1 MKKTFNRLLAATVAI
16 PVALGQVLAISA
28 NAAEA
33 PAALKVTADK
43 LLKVEPA
50 TGFPETVS
58 ADADTI
64 TYTVESDWNTTLAK
78 QLNTETSNKTV
89 TVDAKKFV
97 AGINS
102 ANYYVELLKKA
113 VNASENPTATVKD
126 GVVTIS
132 GTADFSAV
140 TDKLAEKLDTLDG
153 YEGFTLDTSI
163 LTGVAYTAT
172 IKTDFA
178 NSKSVDADLSF
189 TANGKTYGVSTAT
202 EYANDVYTNLAGQ
215 VTAAVDQKVKELA
228 AKYNMTE
235 DEVRANAD
243 FDIAGDVAAL
253 KAETDK
259 LSADI
264 AKAQKK
270 YDSFKNLTK
279 AAKSYDS
286 ADAALAAAVNY
297 LAKNVAAAANQPKT
311 VDGMVAKYGA
321 NFDNGVASV
330 NSSLKDAGVNVEIAV
345 SSADVAALL
354 KSATKVTIGAAA
366 GTYTAELEITD
377 AEKAEVEKYVEEQVA
392 EKLPEKTVVSV
403 DTVKTV
409 TVSGA
414 ADGVAAFDV
423 TRDVTVVLKDKD
435 TTTTTT
441 TTTGDSGT
449 TTTDASGATTDV
461 SGATTDVSGA
471 TTDVSGA
478 TTDVSGATTDVS
490 GATTDVSG
498 ATTDVSGAT
507 TDVSGATTDV
517 SGATTDVSGATTDVS
532 GATTDVS
539 GDTTDVSSE
548 TTTVSSDTT
557 DVSGDTTT
565 DGSET
570 TTDGSG
576 TTTETLPTGVSSVEV
591 KTVDAE
597 TAENIYLSD
606 EESFNVA
613 GLIESVTLHL
623 ENGEAVPVD
632 PATAIDFEM
641 TPAEAYETVTEKTA
655 GKVYFNGEVGL
666 KYKGEEDVE
675 IKDTVTV
682 AVALK
687 GDTSL
692 DGEIDNVDF
701 FDLNLYVALKGAGL
715 DPYFDTVKKAGN
727 DALAVKLAYLASDID
742 TESKA
747 GENTEDKTLDSTD
760 MLYTALFQAYDGAG
774 TPKTW
779 DEVLKIA
786 NGNKK

>member
-132 GTADFSAV
+132 GTADFSAA

-297 LAKNVAAAANQPKT
+297 LSKNVAAAANQPKT

-490 GATTDVSG
+490 G
-498 ATTDVSGAT
+498 
-507 TDVSGATTDV
+507 
-517 SGATTDVSGATTDVS
+517 
-532 GATTDVS
+532 
-539 GDTTDVSSE
+539 DTTDISSE

-623 ENGEAVPVD
+623 ENGEDVTVD

-655 GKVYFNGEVGL
+655 GKVYFDGEVGL

-675 IKDTVTV
+675 ITDTVKV

-687 GDTSL
+687 GDTTL
-692 DGEIDNVDF
+692 DGEINNIDL

-747 GENTEDKTLDSTD
+747 GENTEDKALDSTD

-779 DEVLKIA
+779 DEVLKIV

>member
-113 VNASENPTATVKD
+113 VDASENPTATVKD

-132 GTADFSAV
+132 GTADFSAA

-297 LAKNVAAAANQPKT
+297 LSKNVAAAANQPKT

-498 ATTDVSGAT
+498 
-507 TDVSGATTDV
+507 
-517 SGATTDVSGATTDVS
+517 
-532 GATTDVS
+532 
-539 GDTTDVSSE
+539 DTTDVSSE

-591 KTVDAE
+591 KAVDAE

-623 ENGEAVPVD
+623 ENGEDVTVD

-655 GKVYFNGEVGL
+655 GKVYFDGEVGL
-666 KYKGEEDVE
+666 KYKGEEKVE
-675 IKDTVTV
+675 ITDTVKV

-687 GDTSL
+687 GDTTL
-692 DGEIDNVDF
+692 DGKVDAT
-701 FDLNLYVALKGAGL
+701 DLFETAYYIALQGAGKT
-715 DPYFDTVKKAGN
+715 PIFDTVKNGT
-727 DALAVKLAYLASDID
+727 ALESKLAYLASDID

-747 GENTEDKTLDSTD
+747 GKNTEDGKLDATD
-760 MLYTALFQAYDGAG
+760 MLYTAVYQAYNGAG
-774 TPKTW
+774 NHIDWAEAIKM
-779 DEVLKIA
+779 A
-786 NGNKK
+786 NGGK

>member
-113 VNASENPTATVKD
+113 VDASENPTATVKD

-132 GTADFSAV
+132 GTADFSAA
-140 TDKLAEKLDTLDG
+140 TDKLAEKLDTLGG
-153 YEGFTLDTSI
+153 YENFTLDTSI

-178 NSKSVDADLSF
+178 KSKSVDADLSF

-202 EYANDVYTNLAGQ
+202 EYANDVCTNLAGQ

-228 AKYNMTE
+228 AEYNMTE

-259 LSADI
+259 LSADV

-414 ADGVAAFDV
+414 ADGVATFDV

-449 TTTDASGATTDV
+449 TTTVA
-461 SGATTDVSGA
+461 
-471 TTDVSGA
+471 
-478 TTDVSGATTDVS
+478 S

-623 ENGEAVPVD
+623 ENGEDVTVD

-655 GKVYFNGEVGL
+655 GKVYFDGEVGL

-675 IKDTVTV
+675 ITDTVKV

-687 GDTSL
+687 GDTTL
-692 DGEIDNVDF
+692 DGKVDAT
-701 FDLNLYVALKGAGL
+701 DLFETAYYVALQGAGKT
-715 DPYFDTVKKAGN
+715 PIFDTVKNGT
-727 DALAVKLAYLASDID
+727 ALESKLAYLASDID

-747 GENTEDKTLDSTD
+747 GENTEDGKLDATD
-760 MLYTALFQAYDGAG
+760 MLYTAVYQAYNGAG
-774 TPKTW
+774 NHIDWAEAIKM
-779 DEVLKIA
+779 A
-786 NGNKK
+786 NGGK

>member
-113 VNASENPTATVKD
+113 VDASENPTATVKD

-132 GTADFSAV
+132 GTADFSAA
-140 TDKLAEKLDTLDG
+140 TDKLAEKLDTLGG
-153 YEGFTLDTSI
+153 YENFTLDTSI

-202 EYANDVYTNLAGQ
+202 EYANDVCTNLAGQ

-228 AKYNMTE
+228 AEYNMTE

-461 SGATTDVSGA
+461 SGTTTTGDSGTTTTDVSGTTTTGDSGTT
-471 TTDVSGA
+471 TTDVSGTTTTGDSGTT
-478 TTDVSGATTDVS
+478 TTDVSGTTTTGDSGTTTTDVS
-490 GATTDVSG
+490 GTTTTGDSGTTTTDV
-498 ATTDVSGAT
+498 
-507 TDVSGATTDV
+507 
-517 SGATTDVSGATTDVS
+517 
-532 GATTDVS
+532 
-539 GDTTDVSSE
+539 
-548 TTTVSSDTT
+548 
-557 DVSGDTTT
+557 
-565 DGSET
+565 
-570 TTDGSG
+570 SG

-623 ENGEAVPVD
+623 ENGEDVTVD

-655 GKVYFNGEVGL
+655 GKVYFDGEVGL
-666 KYKGEEDVE
+666 KYKGEEEVE
-675 IKDTVTV
+675 LTDTVKV

-687 GDTSL
+687 GDTTL
-692 DGEIDNVDF
+692 DGKVDAT
-701 FDLNLYVALKGAGL
+701 DLFETAYYVALQGAGKA
-715 DPYFDTVKKAGN
+715 PIFDTVKNGT
-727 DALAVKLAYLASDID
+727 ALESKLAYLASDID

-747 GENTEDKTLDSTD
+747 GENTEDGKLDATD
-760 MLYTALFQAYDGAG
+760 MLYTAVYQAYNGAG
-774 TPKTW
+774 NHIDWAEAIKM
-779 DEVLKIA
+779 A
-786 NGNKK
+786 NGGK

>member
-113 VNASENPTATVKD
+113 VDASENPTATVKD

-132 GTADFSAV
+132 GTADFSAA

-153 YEGFTLDTSI
+153 YESFTLDTSI

-178 NSKSVDADLSF
+178 NSKSIDADLSF

-435 TTTTTT
+435 ITTTTT

-449 TTTDASGATTDV
+449 TTTVA
-461 SGATTDVSGA
+461 
-471 TTDVSGA
+471 
-478 TTDVSGATTDVS
+478 
-490 GATTDVSG
+490 SG

-623 ENGEAVPVD
+623 ENGDVTKVD
-632 PATAIDFEM
+632 PAIAIDFEM

-655 GKVYFNGEVGL
+655 GKVYFDGEVGL
-666 KYKGEEDVE
+666 KYKGEEEVE
-675 IKDTVTV
+675 ITDTVKV

-687 GDTSL
+687 GDTTL
-692 DGEIDNVDF
+692 DGKVDAT
-701 FDLNLYVALKGAGL
+701 DLFETAYYVALQGAGKA
-715 DPYFDTVKKAGN
+715 PIFDTVKNGT
-727 DALAVKLAYLASDID
+727 ALESKLAYLASDID

-747 GENTEDKTLDSTD
+747 GENTEDGKLDATD
-760 MLYTALFQAYDGAG
+760 MLYTAVYQAYNGAG
-774 TPKTW
+774 NHIDWAEAIKM
-779 DEVLKIA
+779 A
-786 NGNKK
+786 NGGK

>member
-132 GTADFSAV
+132 GTADFSAA

-449 TTTDASGATTDV
+449 TTTVA
-461 SGATTDVSGA
+461 
-471 TTDVSGA
+471 
-478 TTDVSGATTDVS
+478 
-490 GATTDVSG
+490 
-498 ATTDVSGAT
+498 
-507 TDVSGATTDV
+507 
-517 SGATTDVSGATTDVS
+517 SGATTDVS

-623 ENGEAVPVD
+623 ENGEDVTVD

-655 GKVYFNGEVGL
+655 GKVYFDGEVGL
-666 KYKGEEDVE
+666 KYKGEEEVE
-675 IKDTVTV
+675 LTDTVKV

-687 GDTSL
+687 GDTTL
-692 DGEIDNVDF
+692 DGKVDAT
-701 FDLNLYVALKGAGL
+701 DLFETAYYVALQGAGKA
-715 DPYFDTVKKAGN
+715 PIFDTVKNGT
-727 DALAVKLAYLASDID
+727 ALESKLAYLASDID

-747 GENTEDKTLDSTD
+747 GENTEDGKLDATD
-760 MLYTALFQAYDGAG
+760 MLYTAVYQAYNGAG
-774 TPKTW
+774 NHIDWAEAIKM
-779 DEVLKIA
+779 A
-786 NGNKK
+786 NGGK

>member
-132 GTADFSAV
+132 GTADFSAA
-140 TDKLAEKLDTLDG
+140 TDKLAEKLDTLGG
-153 YEGFTLDTSI
+153 YENFTLDTSI

-228 AKYNMTE
+228 AEYNMTE

-297 LAKNVAAAANQPKT
+297 LSKNVAAAANQPKT

-449 TTTDASGATTDV
+449 TTTVA
-461 SGATTDVSGA
+461 
-471 TTDVSGA
+471 
-478 TTDVSGATTDVS
+478 
-490 GATTDVSG
+490 
-498 ATTDVSGAT
+498 
-507 TDVSGATTDV
+507 
-517 SGATTDVSGATTDVS
+517 SGATTDVS

-623 ENGEAVPVD
+623 ENGEDVTVD

-655 GKVYFNGEVGL
+655 GKVYFDGEVGL

-675 IKDTVTV
+675 ITDTVKV

-687 GDTSL
+687 GDTTL
-692 DGEIDNVDF
+692 DGKVDAT
-701 FDLNLYVALKGAGL
+701 DLFETAYYVALQGAGKT
-715 DPYFDTVKKAGN
+715 PIFDTVKNGT
-727 DALAVKLAYLASDID
+727 ALESKLAYLASDID

-747 GENTEDKTLDSTD
+747 GENTEDGKLDATD
-760 MLYTALFQAYDGAG
+760 MLYTAVYQAYNGAG
-774 TPKTW
+774 NHIDWAEAIKM
-779 DEVLKIA
+779 A
-786 NGNKK
+786 NGGK

>member
-132 GTADFSAV
+132 GTADFSAA
-140 TDKLAEKLDTLDG
+140 TDKLAEKLDTLGG
-153 YEGFTLDTSI
+153 YENFTLDTSI

-449 TTTDASGATTDV
+449 TTTVASGATTDV

-478 TTDVSGATTDVS
+478 
-490 GATTDVSG
+490 
-498 ATTDVSGAT
+498 
-507 TDVSGATTDV
+507 
-517 SGATTDVSGATTDVS
+517 
-532 GATTDVS
+532 
-539 GDTTDVSSE
+539 TTDVSSE

-623 ENGEAVPVD
+623 ENGEDVTVD

-655 GKVYFNGEVGL
+655 GKVYFDGEVGL
-666 KYKGEEDVE
+666 KYKGEEEVE
-675 IKDTVTV
+675 ITDTVKV

-687 GDTSL
+687 GDTTL
-692 DGEIDNVDF
+692 DGKVDAT
-701 FDLNLYVALKGAGL
+701 DLFETAYYVALQGAGKA
-715 DPYFDTVKKAGN
+715 PIFDTVKNGT
-727 DALAVKLAYLASDID
+727 ALESKLAYLASDID

-747 GENTEDKTLDSTD
+747 GENTEDGKLDATD
-760 MLYTALFQAYDGAG
+760 MLYTAVYQAYNGAG
-774 TPKTW
+774 NHIDWAEAIKM
-779 DEVLKIA
+779 A
-786 NGNKK
+786 NGGK

>member
-50 TGFPETVS
+50 TGFPETVN

-113 VNASENPTATVKD
+113 VDASENPTATVKD

-132 GTADFSAV
+132 GTADFSAA

-153 YEGFTLDTSI
+153 YENFTLDTSI

-297 LAKNVAAAANQPKT
+297 LSKNVAAAANQPKT

-507 TDVSGATTDV
+507 TDVSG
-517 SGATTDVSGATTDVS
+517 
-532 GATTDVS
+532 
-539 GDTTDVSSE
+539 DTTDVSSE

-597 TAENIYLSD
+597 TAENIYLSN

-623 ENGEAVPVD
+623 ENGEDVTVD

-655 GKVYFNGEVGL
+655 GKVYFDGEVGL
-666 KYKGEEDVE
+666 KYKGEEKVE
-675 IKDTVTV
+675 ITDTVKV

-687 GDTSL
+687 GDTTL
-692 DGEIDNVDF
+692 DGKVDAT
-701 FDLNLYVALKGAGL
+701 DLFETAYYVALQGAGKT
-715 DPYFDTVKKAGN
+715 PIFDTVKNGT
-727 DALAVKLAYLASDID
+727 ALESKLAYLASDID

-747 GENTEDKTLDSTD
+747 GENTEDGKLDATD
-760 MLYTALFQAYDGAG
+760 MLYTAVYQAYNGAG
-774 TPKTW
+774 NHIDWAEAIKM
-779 DEVLKIA
+779 A
-786 NGNKK
+786 NGGK

>member
-113 VNASENPTATVKD
+113 VDASENPTATVKD

-132 GTADFSAV
+132 GTADFSAA

-297 LAKNVAAAANQPKT
+297 LSKNVAAAANQPKT

-498 ATTDVSGAT
+498 ATTDVSGVT

-517 SGATTDVSGATTDVS
+517 SGA
-532 GATTDVS
+532 
-539 GDTTDVSSE
+539 
-548 TTTVSSDTT
+548 TT

-623 ENGEAVPVD
+623 ENGEDVTVD

-655 GKVYFNGEVGL
+655 GKVYFDGEVGL
-666 KYKGEEDVE
+666 KYKGEEKVE
-675 IKDTVTV
+675 ITDTVKV

-687 GDTSL
+687 GDTTL
-692 DGEIDNVDF
+692 DGKVDAT
-701 FDLNLYVALKGAGL
+701 DLFETAYYIALQGAGKT
-715 DPYFDTVKKAGN
+715 PIFDTVKNGT
-727 DALAVKLAYLASDID
+727 ALESKLAYLASDID

-747 GENTEDKTLDSTD
+747 GKNTEDGKLDATD
-760 MLYTALFQAYDGAG
+760 MLYTSVYQAYNGAG
-774 TPKTW
+774 KHIDW
-779 DEVLKIA
+779 AEAIKMA
-786 NGNKK
+786 NGGK

>member
-113 VNASENPTATVKD
+113 VDASENPTATVKD

-140 TDKLAEKLDTLDG
+140 TDKLAEKLDTLEG

-178 NSKSVDADLSF
+178 KSKSVDADLSF

-202 EYANDVYTNLAGQ
+202 EYANDVCTNLAGQ

-228 AKYNMTE
+228 AEYNMTE

-449 TTTDASGATTDV
+449 TTTVA
-461 SGATTDVSGA
+461 
-471 TTDVSGA
+471 
-478 TTDVSGATTDVS
+478 SGATTDVS

-623 ENGEAVPVD
+623 ENGEDVTVD

-655 GKVYFNGEVGL
+655 GKVYFDGEVGL

-675 IKDTVTV
+675 ITDTVKV

-687 GDTSL
+687 GDTTL
-692 DGEIDNVDF
+692 DGKVDAT
-701 FDLNLYVALKGAGL
+701 DLFETAYYVALQGAGKT
-715 DPYFDTVKKAGN
+715 PIFDIVKNGT
-727 DALAVKLAYLASDID
+727 ALESKLAYLASDID

-747 GENTEDKTLDSTD
+747 GENTEDGKLDATD
-760 MLYTALFQAYDGAG
+760 MLYTAVYQAYNGAG
-774 TPKTW
+774 NHIDWAEAIKM
-779 DEVLKIA
+779 A
-786 NGNKK
+786 NGGK

>member
-113 VNASENPTATVKD
+113 VDASENPTATVKD

-132 GTADFSAV
+132 GTADFSAA

-297 LAKNVAAAANQPKT
+297 LSKNVAAAANQPKT

-507 TDVSGATTDV
+507 TDVSG
-517 SGATTDVSGATTDVS
+517 
-532 GATTDVS
+532 
-539 GDTTDVSSE
+539 DTTDVSSE
-548 TTTVSSDTT
+548 TTTVSS
-557 DVSGDTTT
+557 DTTT

-623 ENGEAVPVD
+623 ENGEDVTVD

-655 GKVYFNGEVGL
+655 GKVYFDGEVGL
-666 KYKGEEDVE
+666 KYKGEEKVE
-675 IKDTVTV
+675 ITDTVKV

-687 GDTSL
+687 GDTTL
-692 DGEIDNVDF
+692 DGKVDAT
-701 FDLNLYVALKGAGL
+701 DLFETAYYVALQGAGKT
-715 DPYFDTVKKAGN
+715 PIFDTVKNGT
-727 DALAVKLAYLASDID
+727 ALESKLAYLASDID

-747 GENTEDKTLDSTD
+747 GKNTEDGKLDATD
-760 MLYTALFQAYDGAG
+760 MLYTAVYQAYNGAG
-774 TPKTW
+774 NHIDWAEAIKM
-779 DEVLKIA
+779 A
-786 NGNKK
+786 NGGK

>member
-113 VNASENPTATVKD
+113 VDASENPTATVKD

-132 GTADFSAV
+132 GTADFSAA
-140 TDKLAEKLDTLDG
+140 TDKLAEKLDTLGG
-153 YEGFTLDTSI
+153 YENFTLDTSI

-202 EYANDVYTNLAGQ
+202 EYANDVCTNLAGQ

-228 AKYNMTE
+228 AEYNMTE

-297 LAKNVAAAANQPKT
+297 LSKNVAAAANQPKT

-435 TTTTTT
+435 ITTTTT

-449 TTTDASGATTDV
+449 TTTDA
-461 SGATTDVSGA
+461 
-471 TTDVSGA
+471 
-478 TTDVSGATTDVS
+478 S

-623 ENGEAVPVD
+623 ENGEDVTVD

-655 GKVYFNGEVGL
+655 GKVYFDGEVGL
-666 KYKGEEDVE
+666 KYKGEEEVE
-675 IKDTVTV
+675 LTDTVKV

-687 GDTSL
+687 GDTTL
-692 DGEIDNVDF
+692 DGKVDAT
-701 FDLNLYVALKGAGL
+701 DLFETAYYVALQGAGKA
-715 DPYFDTVKKAGN
+715 PIFDTVKNGT
-727 DALAVKLAYLASDID
+727 ALESKLAYLASDID

-747 GENTEDKTLDSTD
+747 GENTEDGKLDATD
-760 MLYTALFQAYDGAG
+760 MLYTAVYQAYNGAG
-774 TPKTW
+774 KHIDW
-779 DEVLKIA
+779 AEAIKMA
-786 NGNKK
+786 NGGK

>member
-113 VNASENPTATVKD
+113 VDASENPTATVKD

-132 GTADFSAV
+132 GTADFSAA

-178 NSKSVDADLSF
+178 NSKSIDADLSF

-449 TTTDASGATTDV
+449 TTTDASGV
-461 SGATTDVSGA
+461 
-471 TTDVSGA
+471 
-478 TTDVSGATTDVS
+478 
-490 GATTDVSG
+490 TTDVSG

-597 TAENIYLSD
+597 TAENIYLSN

-623 ENGEAVPVD
+623 ENGEDVTVD
-632 PATAIDFEM
+632 PATAIDFKM

-655 GKVYFNGEVGL
+655 GKVYFDGEVGL
-666 KYKGEEDVE
+666 KYKGEEKVE
-675 IKDTVTV
+675 ITDTVKV

-687 GDTSL
+687 GDTTL
-692 DGEIDNVDF
+692 DGKVDAT
-701 FDLNLYVALKGAGL
+701 DLFETAYYIALQGAGKT
-715 DPYFDTVKKAGN
+715 PIFDTVKNGT
-727 DALAVKLAYLASDID
+727 ALESKLAYLASDID

-747 GENTEDKTLDSTD
+747 GENTEDGKLDATD
-760 MLYTALFQAYDGAG
+760 MLYTAVYQAYNGAG
-774 TPKTW
+774 NHIDWAEAIKM
-779 DEVLKIA
+779 A
-786 NGNKK
+786 NGGK

>member
-132 GTADFSAV
+132 GTADFSAA

-202 EYANDVYTNLAGQ
+202 EYANDVCTNLAGQ

-228 AKYNMTE
+228 AEYNMTE

-297 LAKNVAAAANQPKT
+297 LSKNVAAAANQPKT

-449 TTTDASGATTDV
+449 TTTVA
-461 SGATTDVSGA
+461 
-471 TTDVSGA
+471 
-478 TTDVSGATTDVS
+478 
-490 GATTDVSG
+490 
-498 ATTDVSGAT
+498 
-507 TDVSGATTDV
+507 SGATTDV

-623 ENGEAVPVD
+623 ENGEDVTVD

-655 GKVYFNGEVGL
+655 GKVYFDGEVGL
-666 KYKGEEDVE
+666 KYKGEEEVE
-675 IKDTVTV
+675 ITDTVKV

-687 GDTSL
+687 GDTTL
-692 DGEIDNVDF
+692 DGKVDAT
-701 FDLNLYVALKGAGL
+701 DLFETAYYVALQGAGKT
-715 DPYFDTVKKAGN
+715 PIFDTVKNGT
-727 DALAVKLAYLASDID
+727 ALESKLAYLASDID

-747 GENTEDKTLDSTD
+747 GENTEDGKLDATD
-760 MLYTALFQAYDGAG
+760 MLYTAVYQAYNGAG
-774 TPKTW
+774 KHIDW
-779 DEVLKIA
+779 AEAIKMA
-786 NGNKK
+786 NGGK

>member
-113 VNASENPTATVKD
+113 VNASENPTSTVKD

-132 GTADFSAV
+132 GTADFSAA

-202 EYANDVYTNLAGQ
+202 EYANDVYTNLADQ

-461 SGATTDVSGA
+461 SGATTDVSG
-471 TTDVSGA
+471 
-478 TTDVSGATTDVS
+478 
-490 GATTDVSG
+490 
-498 ATTDVSGAT
+498 
-507 TDVSGATTDV
+507 
-517 SGATTDVSGATTDVS
+517 
-532 GATTDVS
+532 
-539 GDTTDVSSE
+539 DTTDVSSE

-623 ENGEAVPVD
+623 ENGEDVTVD

-655 GKVYFNGEVGL
+655 GKVYFDGEVGL
-666 KYKGEEDVE
+666 KYKGEEEVE
-675 IKDTVTV
+675 LTDTVKV

-687 GDTSL
+687 GDTTL
-692 DGEIDNVDF
+692 DGKVDAT
-701 FDLNLYVALKGAGL
+701 DLFETAYYVALQGAGKT
-715 DPYFDTVKKAGN
+715 PIFDTVKNGT
-727 DALAVKLAYLASDID
+727 ALESKLAYLASDID

-747 GENTEDKTLDSTD
+747 GENTEDGKLDATD
-760 MLYTALFQAYDGAG
+760 MLYTAVYQAYNGAG
-774 TPKTW
+774 NHIDWAEAIK
-779 DEVLKIA
+779 LA
-786 NGNKK
+786 NGGK

>member
-113 VNASENPTATVKD
+113 VDASENPTATVKD

-132 GTADFSAV
+132 GTADFSAA

-279 AAKSYDS
+279 TAKSYDS

-297 LAKNVAAAANQPKT
+297 LSKNVAAAANQPKT

-441 TTTGDSGT
+441 TTTGDSST
-449 TTTDASGATTDV
+449 TTTDA
-461 SGATTDVSGA
+461 
-471 TTDVSGA
+471 
-478 TTDVSGATTDVS
+478 S

-623 ENGEAVPVD
+623 ENGEDVTVD

-655 GKVYFNGEVGL
+655 GKVYFDGEVGL
-666 KYKGEEDVE
+666 KYKGEEKVE
-675 IKDTVTV
+675 ITDTVKV

-687 GDTSL
+687 GDTTL
-692 DGEIDNVDF
+692 DGKVDAT
-701 FDLNLYVALKGAGL
+701 DLFEAAYYIALQGAGKT
-715 DPYFDTVKKAGN
+715 PIFDTVKNGT
-727 DALAVKLAYLASDID
+727 ALESKLAYLASDID

-747 GENTEDKTLDSTD
+747 GKNTEDGKLDATD
-760 MLYTALFQAYDGAG
+760 MLYTSVYQAYSGAG
-774 TPKTW
+774 KHIDW
-779 DEVLKIA
+779 AEAIKMA
-786 NGNKK
+786 NGGK

>member
-113 VNASENPTATVKD
+113 VDASENPTATVKD

-132 GTADFSAV
+132 GTADFSAA

-279 AAKSYDS
+279 TAKSYDS

-297 LAKNVAAAANQPKT
+297 LSKNVAAAANQPKT

-441 TTTGDSGT
+441 TTTGDSST
-449 TTTDASGATTDV
+449 TTTDA
-461 SGATTDVSGA
+461 
-471 TTDVSGA
+471 
-478 TTDVSGATTDVS
+478 
-490 GATTDVSG
+490 
-498 ATTDVSGAT
+498 
-507 TDVSGATTDV
+507 

-623 ENGEAVPVD
+623 ENGEDVTVD

-655 GKVYFNGEVGL
+655 GKVYFDGEVGL
-666 KYKGEEDVE
+666 KYKGEEKVE
-675 IKDTVTV
+675 ITDTVKV

-687 GDTSL
+687 GDTTL
-692 DGEIDNVDF
+692 DGKVDAT
-701 FDLNLYVALKGAGL
+701 DLFETAYYIALQGAGKT
-715 DPYFDTVKKAGN
+715 PIFDIVKNGT
-727 DALAVKLAYLASDID
+727 ALESKLAYLASDID

-747 GENTEDKTLDSTD
+747 GKNTEDGKLDATD
-760 MLYTALFQAYDGAG
+760 MLYTSVYQAYNGAG
-774 TPKTW
+774 KHIDW
-779 DEVLKIA
+779 AEAIKMA
-786 NGNKK
+786 NGGK

>member
-132 GTADFSAV
+132 GTADFSAA
-140 TDKLAEKLDTLDG
+140 TDKLAEKLDTLGG
-153 YEGFTLDTSI
+153 YENFTLDTSI

-202 EYANDVYTNLAGQ
+202 EYANDVCTNLAGQ

-228 AKYNMTE
+228 AEYNMTE

-270 YDSFKNLTK
+270 YNSFKNLTK

-354 KSATKVTIGAAA
+354 KSATKVTIGATA

-449 TTTDASGATTDV
+449 TTTVASGATTDV
-461 SGATTDVSGA
+461 SGA
-471 TTDVSGA
+471 
-478 TTDVSGATTDVS
+478 
-490 GATTDVSG
+490 
-498 ATTDVSGAT
+498 
-507 TDVSGATTDV
+507 
-517 SGATTDVSGATTDVS
+517 
-532 GATTDVS
+532 
-539 GDTTDVSSE
+539 TTDVSSE

-623 ENGEAVPVD
+623 ENGEDVTVD

-655 GKVYFNGEVGL
+655 GKVYFDGEVGL

-675 IKDTVTV
+675 ITDTVKV

-687 GDTSL
+687 GDTTL
-692 DGEIDNVDF
+692 DGKVDAT
-701 FDLNLYVALKGAGL
+701 DLFETAYYVALQGAGKT
-715 DPYFDTVKKAGN
+715 PIFDTVKNGT
-727 DALAVKLAYLASDID
+727 ALESKLAYLASDID

-747 GENTEDKTLDSTD
+747 GENTEDGKLDATD
-760 MLYTALFQAYDGAG
+760 MLYTAVYQAYNGAG
-774 TPKTW
+774 NYIDWAEAIKM
-779 DEVLKIA
+779 A
-786 NGNKK
+786 NGGK

>member
-113 VNASENPTATVKD
+113 VDASENPTATVKD

-132 GTADFSAV
+132 GTADFSAA
-140 TDKLAEKLDTLDG
+140 TDKLAEKLDTLGG
-153 YEGFTLDTSI
+153 YENFTLDTSI

-202 EYANDVYTNLAGQ
+202 EYANDVCTNLAGQ

-228 AKYNMTE
+228 AEYNMTE

-461 SGATTDVSGA
+461 SGTTTTGDSGTTTTDV
-471 TTDVSGA
+471 
-478 TTDVSGATTDVS
+478 
-490 GATTDVSG
+490 
-498 ATTDVSGAT
+498 
-507 TDVSGATTDV
+507 
-517 SGATTDVSGATTDVS
+517 
-532 GATTDVS
+532 
-539 GDTTDVSSE
+539 
-548 TTTVSSDTT
+548 
-557 DVSGDTTT
+557 
-565 DGSET
+565 
-570 TTDGSG
+570 SG

-623 ENGEAVPVD
+623 ENGEDVTVD

-655 GKVYFNGEVGL
+655 GKVYFDGEVGL
-666 KYKGEEDVE
+666 KYKGEEEVE
-675 IKDTVTV
+675 LTDTVKV

-687 GDTSL
+687 GDTTL
-692 DGEIDNVDF
+692 DGKVDAT
-701 FDLNLYVALKGAGL
+701 DLFETAYYVALQGAGKA
-715 DPYFDTVKKAGN
+715 PIFDTVKNGT
-727 DALAVKLAYLASDID
+727 ALESKLAYLASDID

-747 GENTEDKTLDSTD
+747 GENTEDGKLDATD
-760 MLYTALFQAYDGAG
+760 MLYTAVYQAYNGAG
-774 TPKTW
+774 NHIDWAEAIKM
-779 DEVLKIA
+779 A
-786 NGNKK
+786 NGGK

>member
-132 GTADFSAV
+132 GTADFSAA
-140 TDKLAEKLDTLDG
+140 TDKLAEKLDTLGG
-153 YEGFTLDTSI
+153 YENFTLDTSI

-202 EYANDVYTNLAGQ
+202 EYANDVCTNLAGQ

-228 AKYNMTE
+228 AEYNMTE

-297 LAKNVAAAANQPKT
+297 LSKNVAAAANQPKT

-449 TTTDASGATTDV
+449 TTTVA
-461 SGATTDVSGA
+461 
-471 TTDVSGA
+471 
-478 TTDVSGATTDVS
+478 
-490 GATTDVSG
+490 
-498 ATTDVSGAT
+498 
-507 TDVSGATTDV
+507 SGATTDV

-565 DGSET
+565 DDSNTT

-623 ENGEAVPVD
+623 ENGEDVTVD

-655 GKVYFNGEVGL
+655 GKVYFDGEVGL
-666 KYKGEEDVE
+666 KYKGEEEVE
-675 IKDTVTV
+675 ITDTVKV

-687 GDTSL
+687 GDTTL
-692 DGEIDNVDF
+692 DGKVDAT
-701 FDLNLYVALKGAGL
+701 DLFETAYYVALQGAGKT
-715 DPYFDTVKKAGN
+715 PIFDTVKNGT
-727 DALAVKLAYLASDID
+727 ALESKLAYLASDID

-747 GENTEDKTLDSTD
+747 GENTEDGKLDATD
-760 MLYTALFQAYDGAG
+760 MLYTAVYQAYNGAG
-774 TPKTW
+774 NYIDWAEAIKM
-779 DEVLKIA
+779 A
-786 NGNKK
+786 NGGK

>member
-132 GTADFSAV
+132 GTADFSAA
-140 TDKLAEKLDTLDG
+140 TDKLAEKLDTLGG
-153 YEGFTLDTSI
+153 YENFTLDTSI

-202 EYANDVYTNLAGQ
+202 EYANDVCTNLAGQ

-228 AKYNMTE
+228 AEYNMTE

-297 LAKNVAAAANQPKT
+297 LSKNVAAAANQPKT

-449 TTTDASGATTDV
+449 TTTVA
-461 SGATTDVSGA
+461 
-471 TTDVSGA
+471 
-478 TTDVSGATTDVS
+478 
-490 GATTDVSG
+490 
-498 ATTDVSGAT
+498 
-507 TDVSGATTDV
+507 
-517 SGATTDVSGATTDVS
+517 SGATTDVS

-565 DGSET
+565 DDSNTT

-597 TAENIYLSD
+597 TAENIYLSN

-623 ENGEAVPVD
+623 ENGEDVTVD
-632 PATAIDFEM
+632 PATAIDFKM

-655 GKVYFNGEVGL
+655 GKVYFDGEVGL
-666 KYKGEEDVE
+666 KYKGEEKVE
-675 IKDTVTV
+675 ITDTVKV

-687 GDTSL
+687 GDTTL
-692 DGEIDNVDF
+692 DGKVDAT
-701 FDLNLYVALKGAGL
+701 DLFETAYYIALQGAGKT
-715 DPYFDTVKKAGN
+715 PIFDTVKNGT
-727 DALAVKLAYLASDID
+727 ALESKLAYLASDID

-747 GENTEDKTLDSTD
+747 GKNTEDGKLDATD
-760 MLYTALFQAYDGAG
+760 MLYTSIYQAYNGAG
-774 TPKTW
+774 KHIDW
-779 DEVLKIA
+779 AEAIKMA
-786 NGNKK
+786 NDGK

>member
-132 GTADFSAV
+132 GTADFSAA

-202 EYANDVYTNLAGQ
+202 EYANDVYTNLADQ

-297 LAKNVAAAANQPKT
+297 LSKNVAAAANQPKT

-517 SGATTDVSGATTDVS
+517 S
-532 GATTDVS
+532 
-539 GDTTDVSSE
+539 SE

-692 DGEIDNVDF
+692 DGEIDNIDF

>member
-132 GTADFSAV
+132 GTADFSAA
-140 TDKLAEKLDTLDG
+140 TDKLAEKLDTLGG
-153 YEGFTLDTSI
+153 YENFTLDTSI

-202 EYANDVYTNLAGQ
+202 EYANDVCTNLAGQ

-228 AKYNMTE
+228 AEYNMTE

-449 TTTDASGATTDV
+449 TTTVASGATTDV

-517 SGATTDVSGATTDVS
+517 S
-532 GATTDVS
+532 
-539 GDTTDVSSE
+539 SE

-565 DGSET
+565 DDSNTT

-623 ENGEAVPVD
+623 ENGEDVTVD

-655 GKVYFNGEVGL
+655 GKVYFDGEVGL
-666 KYKGEEDVE
+666 KYKGEEEVE
-675 IKDTVTV
+675 ITDTVKV

-687 GDTSL
+687 GDTTL
-692 DGEIDNVDF
+692 DGKVDAT
-701 FDLNLYVALKGAGL
+701 DLFETAYYVALQGAGKA
-715 DPYFDTVKKAGN
+715 PIFDTVKNGT
-727 DALAVKLAYLASDID
+727 ALESKLAYLASDID

-747 GENTEDKTLDSTD
+747 GENTEDGKLDATD
-760 MLYTALFQAYDGAG
+760 MLYTAVYQAYNGAG
-774 TPKTW
+774 NHIDWAEAIKM
-779 DEVLKIA
+779 A
-786 NGNKK
+786 NGGK

>member
-132 GTADFSAV
+132 GTADFSAA

-297 LAKNVAAAANQPKT
+297 LSKNVAAAANQPKT

-498 ATTDVSGAT
+498 
-507 TDVSGATTDV
+507 
-517 SGATTDVSGATTDVS
+517 
-532 GATTDVS
+532 
-539 GDTTDVSSE
+539 DTTDISSE

-623 ENGEAVPVD
+623 ENGEDVTVD

-655 GKVYFNGEVGL
+655 GKVYFDGEVGL

-675 IKDTVTV
+675 ITDTVKV

-687 GDTSL
+687 GDTTL
-692 DGEIDNVDF
+692 DGKVDAT
-701 FDLNLYVALKGAGL
+701 DLFETAYYVALQGAGKT
-715 DPYFDTVKKAGN
+715 PIFDTVKNGT
-727 DALAVKLAYLASDID
+727 ALESKLAYLASDID

-747 GENTEDKTLDSTD
+747 GENTEDGKLDATD
-760 MLYTALFQAYDGAG
+760 MLYTAVYQAYNGAG
-774 TPKTW
+774 KHIDW
-779 DEVLKIA
+779 AEAIKMA
-786 NGNKK
+786 NGGK

>member
-113 VNASENPTATVKD
+113 VDASENPTATVKD

-132 GTADFSAV
+132 GTADFSAA

-461 SGATTDVSGA
+461 SGATTDVSG
-471 TTDVSGA
+471 
-478 TTDVSGATTDVS
+478 
-490 GATTDVSG
+490 
-498 ATTDVSGAT
+498 
-507 TDVSGATTDV
+507 
-517 SGATTDVSGATTDVS
+517 
-532 GATTDVS
+532 
-539 GDTTDVSSE
+539 DTTDVSSE

-623 ENGEAVPVD
+623 ENGEDVTVD

-655 GKVYFNGEVGL
+655 GKVYFDGEVGL
-666 KYKGEEDVE
+666 KYKGEEEVE
-675 IKDTVTV
+675 ITDTVKV

-687 GDTSL
+687 GDTTL
-692 DGEIDNVDF
+692 DGKVDAT
-701 FDLNLYVALKGAGL
+701 DLFETAYYIALQGAGKT
-715 DPYFDTVKKAGN
+715 PIFDTVKNGT
-727 DALAVKLAYLASDID
+727 ALESKLAYLASDID

-747 GENTEDKTLDSTD
+747 GKNTEDGKLDATD
-760 MLYTALFQAYDGAG
+760 MLYTAVYQAYNGAG
-774 TPKTW
+774 KHIDW
-779 DEVLKIA
+779 AEAIKMA
-786 NGNKK
+786 NGGK

>member
-132 GTADFSAV
+132 GTADFSAA

-297 LAKNVAAAANQPKT
+297 LSKNVAAAANQPKT

-507 TDVSGATTDV
+507 TDVSG
-517 SGATTDVSGATTDVS
+517 
-532 GATTDVS
+532 
-539 GDTTDVSSE
+539 DTTDVSSE

-623 ENGEAVPVD
+623 ENGEDVTVD

-655 GKVYFNGEVGL
+655 GKVYFDGEVGL
-666 KYKGEEDVE
+666 KYKGEEKVE
-675 IKDTVTV
+675 ITDTVKV

-687 GDTSL
+687 GDTTL
-692 DGEIDNVDF
+692 DGKVDAT
-701 FDLNLYVALKGAGL
+701 DLFETAYYIALQGAGKT
-715 DPYFDTVKKAGN
+715 PIFDTVKNGT
-727 DALAVKLAYLASDID
+727 ALESKLAYLASDID

-747 GENTEDKTLDSTD
+747 GKNTEDGKLDATD
-760 MLYTALFQAYDGAG
+760 MLYTSVYQAYNGAG
-774 TPKTW
+774 KHIDW
-779 DEVLKIA
+779 AEAIKMA
-786 NGNKK
+786 NGGK

>member
-113 VNASENPTATVKD
+113 VDASENPTATVKD

-132 GTADFSAV
+132 GTADFSAA
-140 TDKLAEKLDTLDG
+140 TDKLAEKLDTLGG
-153 YEGFTLDTSI
+153 YENFTLDTSI

-202 EYANDVYTNLAGQ
+202 EYANDVCTNLAGQ

-228 AKYNMTE
+228 AEYNMTE

-259 LSADI
+259 LSADV

-449 TTTDASGATTDV
+449 TTTVA
-461 SGATTDVSGA
+461 
-471 TTDVSGA
+471 
-478 TTDVSGATTDVS
+478 SGATTDVS

-623 ENGEAVPVD
+623 ENGEDVTVD

-655 GKVYFNGEVGL
+655 GKVYFDGEVGL
-666 KYKGEEDVE
+666 KYKGEEEVE
-675 IKDTVTV
+675 LTDTVKV

-687 GDTSL
+687 GDTTL
-692 DGEIDNVDF
+692 DGKVDAT
-701 FDLNLYVALKGAGL
+701 DLFETAYYVALQGAGKA
-715 DPYFDTVKKAGN
+715 PIFDTVKNGT
-727 DALAVKLAYLASDID
+727 ALESKLAYLASDID

-747 GENTEDKTLDSTD
+747 GENTEDGKLDATD
-760 MLYTALFQAYDGAG
+760 MLYTAVYQAYNGAG
-774 TPKTW
+774 NHIDWAEAIKM
-779 DEVLKIA
+779 A
-786 NGNKK
+786 NGGK

>member
-113 VNASENPTATVKD
+113 VNASENPTATIKD

-132 GTADFSAV
+132 GTADFSAA

-178 NSKSVDADLSF
+178 NSKSIDADLSF

-228 AKYNMTE
+228 AEYNMTE

-449 TTTDASGATTDV
+449 TTTVA

-539 GDTTDVSSE
+539 GDTT
-548 TTTVSSDTT
+548 
-557 DVSGDTTT
+557 T

-623 ENGEAVPVD
+623 ENGEDVTVD

-641 TPAEAYETVTEKTA
+641 TPAKAYETVTEKTA
-655 GKVYFNGEVGL
+655 GKVYFDGEVGL
-666 KYKGEEDVE
+666 KYKGEEKVE
-675 IKDTVTV
+675 ITDTVKV

-687 GDTSL
+687 GDTTL
-692 DGEIDNVDF
+692 DGKVDAT
-701 FDLNLYVALKGAGL
+701 DLFETAYYVALQGAGKA
-715 DPYFDTVKKAGN
+715 PIFDTVKNGT
-727 DALAVKLAYLASDID
+727 ALESKLAYLASDID

-747 GENTEDKTLDSTD
+747 GENTEDGKLDATD
-760 MLYTALFQAYDGAG
+760 MLYTAVYQAYNGAG
-774 TPKTW
+774 KHIDW
-779 DEVLKIA
+779 AEAIKLA
-786 NGNKK
+786 NGGK

>member
-89 TVDAKKFV
+89 TVDAKKLV

-132 GTADFSAV
+132 GTADFSAA

-202 EYANDVYTNLAGQ
+202 EYANDVYTNLADQ

-228 AKYNMTE
+228 TKYNMTE

-507 TDVSGATTDV
+507 TDVSG
-517 SGATTDVSGATTDVS
+517 
-532 GATTDVS
+532 
-539 GDTTDVSSE
+539 DTTDVSSE

-623 ENGEAVPVD
+623 ENGEDVTVD

-655 GKVYFNGEVGL
+655 GKVYFDGEVGL

-692 DGEIDNVDF
+692 DGEIDNIDF

>member
-140 TDKLAEKLDTLDG
+140 TDKLAEKLDTLEG

-178 NSKSVDADLSF
+178 KSKSVDADLSF

-202 EYANDVYTNLAGQ
+202 EYANDVCTNLAGQ

-228 AKYNMTE
+228 AEYNMTE

-449 TTTDASGATTDV
+449 TTTVA
-461 SGATTDVSGA
+461 
-471 TTDVSGA
+471 
-478 TTDVSGATTDVS
+478 S

-623 ENGEAVPVD
+623 ENGEDVTVD

-655 GKVYFNGEVGL
+655 GKVYFDGEVGL
-666 KYKGEEDVE
+666 KYKGEEEVE
-675 IKDTVTV
+675 LTDTVKV

-687 GDTSL
+687 GDTTL
-692 DGEIDNVDF
+692 DGKVDAT
-701 FDLNLYVALKGAGL
+701 DLFETAYYVALQGAGKA
-715 DPYFDTVKKAGN
+715 PIFDTVKNGT
-727 DALAVKLAYLASDID
+727 ALESKLAYLASDID

-747 GENTEDKTLDSTD
+747 GENTEDGKLDATD
-760 MLYTALFQAYDGAG
+760 MLYTAVYQAYNGAG
-774 TPKTW
+774 NHIDWAEAIKM
-779 DEVLKIA
+779 A
-786 NGNKK
+786 NGGK

>member
-132 GTADFSAV
+132 GTADFSAA
-140 TDKLAEKLDTLDG
+140 TDKLAEKLDTLGG
-153 YEGFTLDTSI
+153 YENFTLDTSI

-202 EYANDVYTNLAGQ
+202 EYANNVYTNLAGQ

-228 AKYNMTE
+228 AEYNMTE

-297 LAKNVAAAANQPKT
+297 LSKNVAAAANQPKT

-461 SGATTDVSGA
+461 SGTTTTGDSGTTTTDVSGTTTTGDSGTT
-471 TTDVSGA
+471 TTDVSGTTTTGDSGTT
-478 TTDVSGATTDVS
+478 TTDVSGTTTTGDSGTTTTDVS
-490 GATTDVSG
+490 GTTTTGDSGTTTTDV
-498 ATTDVSGAT
+498 
-507 TDVSGATTDV
+507 
-517 SGATTDVSGATTDVS
+517 
-532 GATTDVS
+532 
-539 GDTTDVSSE
+539 
-548 TTTVSSDTT
+548 
-557 DVSGDTTT
+557 
-565 DGSET
+565 
-570 TTDGSG
+570 SG

-623 ENGEAVPVD
+623 ENGEDVTVD

-655 GKVYFNGEVGL
+655 GKVYFDGEVGL
-666 KYKGEEDVE
+666 KYKGEEEVE
-675 IKDTVTV
+675 ITDTVKV

-687 GDTSL
+687 GDTTL
-692 DGEIDNVDF
+692 DGEINNIDL

>member
-132 GTADFSAV
+132 GTADFSAA

-202 EYANDVYTNLAGQ
+202 EYANDVYTNLADQ

-228 AKYNMTE
+228 TKYNMTE

-270 YDSFKNLTK
+270 YNSFKNLTK

-354 KSATKVTIGAAA
+354 KSATKVTIGATA

-449 TTTDASGATTDV
+449 TTTVASGATTDV

-478 TTDVSGATTDVS
+478 TTDVS
-490 GATTDVSG
+490 
-498 ATTDVSGAT
+498 
-507 TDVSGATTDV
+507 
-517 SGATTDVSGATTDVS
+517 
-532 GATTDVS
+532 
-539 GDTTDVSSE
+539 SE

-565 DGSET
+565 DDSNTT

-623 ENGEAVPVD
+623 ENGEDVTVD

-655 GKVYFNGEVGL
+655 GKVYFDGEVGL

-692 DGEIDNVDF
+692 DGEIDNIDF

>member
-490 GATTDVSG
+490 G
-498 ATTDVSGAT
+498 
-507 TDVSGATTDV
+507 
-517 SGATTDVSGATTDVS
+517 
-532 GATTDVS
+532 
-539 GDTTDVSSE
+539 DTTDVSSE

>member
-113 VNASENPTATVKD
+113 VDASENPTATVKD

-132 GTADFSAV
+132 GTADFSAA

-414 ADGVAAFDV
+414 ADGVATFDV

-435 TTTTTT
+435 TTTTDVSTT
-441 TTTGDSGT
+441 TTDGSATTTDASATTTDGSDT
-449 TTTDASGATTDV
+449 TTTDAS
-461 SGATTDVSGA
+461 
-471 TTDVSGA
+471 
-478 TTDVSGATTDVS
+478 
-490 GATTDVSG
+490 
-498 ATTDVSGAT
+498 
-507 TDVSGATTDV
+507 
-517 SGATTDVSGATTDVS
+517 
-532 GATTDVS
+532 
-539 GDTTDVSSE
+539 
-548 TTTVSSDTT
+548 
-557 DVSGDTTT
+557 DTTT
-565 DGSET
+565 DNGSNTT

-606 EESFNVA
+606 EESFDVA

-623 ENGEAVPVD
+623 ENGEDVTVD

-655 GKVYFNGEVGL
+655 GKVYFDGEVGL
-666 KYKGEEDVE
+666 KYKGEEKVE
-675 IKDTVTV
+675 ITDTVKV

-687 GDTSL
+687 GDTTL
-692 DGEIDNVDF
+692 DGKVDAT
-701 FDLNLYVALKGAGL
+701 DLFETAYYVALQGAGKT
-715 DPYFDTVKKAGN
+715 PIFDTVKNGT
-727 DALAVKLAYLASDID
+727 ALESKLAYLASDID

-747 GENTEDKTLDSTD
+747 GKNTEDGKLDATD
-760 MLYTALFQAYDGAG
+760 MLYTSVYQAYNGAG
-774 TPKTW
+774 NHIDWAEAIKM
-779 DEVLKIA
+779 A
-786 NGNKK
+786 NGGK

>member
-132 GTADFSAV
+132 GTADFSAA

-270 YDSFKNLTK
+270 YNSFKNLTK

-478 TTDVSGATTDVS
+478 TTDVSG
-490 GATTDVSG
+490 
-498 ATTDVSGAT
+498 
-507 TDVSGATTDV
+507 
-517 SGATTDVSGATTDVS
+517 
-532 GATTDVS
+532 
-539 GDTTDVSSE
+539 DTTDVSSE
-548 TTTVSSDTT
+548 TTT
-557 DVSGDTTT
+557 VSGDTTT

-623 ENGEAVPVD
+623 ENGEDVTVD

-655 GKVYFNGEVGL
+655 GKVYFDGEVGL

-675 IKDTVTV
+675 ITDTVKV

-687 GDTSL
+687 GDTTL
-692 DGEIDNVDF
+692 DGKVDAT
-701 FDLNLYVALKGAGL
+701 DLFETAYYVALQGAGKA
-715 DPYFDTVKKAGN
+715 PIFDTVKNGT
-727 DALAVKLAYLASDID
+727 ALESKLAYLASDID

-747 GENTEDKTLDSTD
+747 GENTEDGKLDATD
-760 MLYTALFQAYDGAG
+760 MLYTAVYQAYNGAG
-774 TPKTW
+774 NHIDWAEAIKM
-779 DEVLKIA
+779 A
-786 NGNKK
+786 NGGK

>member
-113 VNASENPTATVKD
+113 VDASENPTATVKD

-132 GTADFSAV
+132 GTADFSAA
-140 TDKLAEKLDTLDG
+140 TDKLAEKLDTLGG
-153 YEGFTLDTSI
+153 YENFTLDTSI

-178 NSKSVDADLSF
+178 KSKSVDADLSF

-202 EYANDVYTNLAGQ
+202 EYANDVCTNLAGQ

-228 AKYNMTE
+228 AEYNMTE

-259 LSADI
+259 LSADV

-414 ADGVAAFDV
+414 ADGVATFDV

-449 TTTDASGATTDV
+449 TTTVA
-461 SGATTDVSGA
+461 
-471 TTDVSGA
+471 
-478 TTDVSGATTDVS
+478 SGATTDVS

-623 ENGEAVPVD
+623 ENGEDVTVD

-655 GKVYFNGEVGL
+655 GKVYFDGEVGL
-666 KYKGEEDVE
+666 KYKGEEEVE
-675 IKDTVTV
+675 LTDTVKV

-687 GDTSL
+687 GDTTL
-692 DGEIDNVDF
+692 DGKVDAT
-701 FDLNLYVALKGAGL
+701 DLFETAYYVALQGAGKA
-715 DPYFDTVKKAGN
+715 PIFDTVKNGT
-727 DALAVKLAYLASDID
+727 ALESKLAYLASDID

-747 GENTEDKTLDSTD
+747 GENTEDGKLDATD
-760 MLYTALFQAYDGAG
+760 MLYTAVYQAYNGAG
-774 TPKTW
+774 NHIDWAEAIKM
-779 DEVLKIA
+779 A
-786 NGNKK
+786 NGGK

>member
-132 GTADFSAV
+132 GTADFSAA
-140 TDKLAEKLDTLDG
+140 TDKLAEKLDTLGG
-153 YEGFTLDTSI
+153 YENFTLDTSI

-202 EYANDVYTNLAGQ
+202 EYANDVCTNLAGQ

-228 AKYNMTE
+228 AEYNMTE

-461 SGATTDVSGA
+461 SGTTTTGDSGTTTTDVSGTTTTGDSGTT
-471 TTDVSGA
+471 TTDVSGTTTTGDSGTT
-478 TTDVSGATTDVS
+478 TTDV
-490 GATTDVSG
+490 
-498 ATTDVSGAT
+498 
-507 TDVSGATTDV
+507 
-517 SGATTDVSGATTDVS
+517 
-532 GATTDVS
+532 
-539 GDTTDVSSE
+539 
-548 TTTVSSDTT
+548 
-557 DVSGDTTT
+557 
-565 DGSET
+565 
-570 TTDGSG
+570 SG

-623 ENGEAVPVD
+623 ENGEDVTVD

-641 TPAEAYETVTEKTA
+641 TPAKAYETVTEKTA
-655 GKVYFNGEVGL
+655 GKVYFDGEVGL
-666 KYKGEEDVE
+666 KYKGEEKVE
-675 IKDTVTV
+675 ITDTVKV

-687 GDTSL
+687 GDTTL
-692 DGEIDNVDF
+692 DGKVDAT
-701 FDLNLYVALKGAGL
+701 DLFETAYYVALQGAGKA
-715 DPYFDTVKKAGN
+715 PIFDTVKNGT
-727 DALAVKLAYLASDID
+727 ALESKLAYLASDID

-747 GENTEDKTLDSTD
+747 GENTEDGKLDATD
-760 MLYTALFQAYDGAG
+760 MLYTAVYQAYNGAG
-774 TPKTW
+774 KHIDW
-779 DEVLKIA
+779 AEAIKLA
-786 NGNKK
+786 NGGK